1 MFVEVCGVQL
11 LCVEVYG
18 AVNFGCHS
26 PLIGESPD
34 GVELD
39 VVGFVICVRV
49 WCRVL
54 LECAVHAWMLCVVV
68 VVVVAVVGL
77 VLIGSVVPLLRRPF
91 VVRSRVVLR
100 CMRAEFRK
108 AQVDAVVL
116 EVFS

>member
-1 MFVEVCGVQL
+1 MLDEVGGVQL

-18 AVNFGCHS
+18 TVASGCQS

-54 LECAVHAWMLCVVV
+54 LECAVHAWMLCVV